1 MEKKLFR
8 RCFTLVEVLI
18 AMGICVIGIC
28 SIMVF
33 FPVGANAS
41 RNAAMSNATSLAAD
55 QILTFVRSCIES
67 DTGTG
72 NNENDWR
79 AFRYFT
85 GWKDIGNPGNY
96 TAGAKQKPGPEYR
109 ENNANTDLKSIASNG
124 NMGDVMKNAMAT
136 ILKNDSVTVEPL
148 KNNVFYIDFSTKL
161 VNKDGTDAGEAS
173 DYNCYASLWAEP
185 VEAASGVNI
194 PFAARIHLELSWP
207 ADIPYEKRQT
217 REFSTEVFRPY

>member
-1 MEKKLFR
+1 MEKNYIR

-55 QILTFVRSCIES
+55 QILSFVRTCIES
-67 DTGTG
+67 DQSTNG
-72 NNENDWR
+72 WV
-79 AFRYFT
+79 AFKYFT
-85 GWKDIGNPGNY
+85 GWDPVQPGSY
-96 TAGAKQKPGPEYR
+96 ETGEKQKPEPGYR
-109 ENNANTDLKSIASNG
+109 EDNQSNELQAAANNG
-124 NMGDVMKNAMAT
+124 NLSDVMNKAMGS
-136 ILKNDSVTVEPL
+136 ILKNDSVSIEPL
-148 KNNVFYIDFSTKL
+148 KKQVFYIDFATKL
-161 VNKDGTDAGEAS
+161 PGESADEKAS

-185 VEAASGVNI
+185 VEASSGVNV

-207 ADIPYEKRQT
+207 AELPYAKRQT
-217 REFSTEVFRPY
+217 REFSMEVFKAY

>member
-55 QILTFVRSCIES
+55 QILSFVRTCIES
-67 DTGTG
+67 DQSTNG
-72 NNENDWR
+72 WV
-79 AFRYFT
+79 AFKYFT
-85 GWKDIGNPGNY
+85 GWNPVAPGLY
-96 TAGAKQKPGPEYR
+96 EKGTKQKPKPEDR
-109 ENNANTDLKSIASNG
+109 ENNKSSELENEAKNG
-124 NMGDVMKNAMAT
+124 KLNDIMKNAIET
-136 ILKNDSVTVEPL
+136 ILENDSVSIEPL
-148 KNNVFYIDFSTKL
+148 QNNVFYIDFATKL
-161 VNKDGTDAGEAS
+161 SKEDDTDEVKAS

-185 VEAASGVNI
+185 VEAASGVYV
-194 PFAARIHLELSWP
+194 PFAARINLELSWP
-207 ADIPYEKRQT
+207 ADVPYEKRQT
-217 REFSTEVFRPY
+217 REYSMEVFKAY